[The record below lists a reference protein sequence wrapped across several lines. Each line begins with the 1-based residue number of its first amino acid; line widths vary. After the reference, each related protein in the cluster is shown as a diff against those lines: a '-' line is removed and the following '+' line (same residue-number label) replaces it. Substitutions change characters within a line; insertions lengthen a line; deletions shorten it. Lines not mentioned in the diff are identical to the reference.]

1 MHDTDVLLRLI
12 KKAAMEAVKEGGPC
26 SVLYGT
32 VKSTSP
38 LIISVDGD
46 EKRNLTKEFLYLTRS
61 VKDHEIYMTVDHET
75 EEKSGGVGAA
85 SFESHKH
92 AYKGKK
98 KFLVHN
104 NLKLGE
110 RVLLLMVQGG
120 DKFIVWDRMEDENA
134 SST

>member
-1 MHDTDVLLRLI
+1 MPDTDVLLRII
-12 KKAAMEAVKEGGPC
+12 KQTAMKAVEEGGPC

-46 EKRNLTKEFLYLTRS
+46 EKRNLTKEFLCLTRN

-75 EEKSGGVGAA
+75 EEKGGGSGEA
-85 SFESHKH
+85 SFSAHRH

-104 NLKLGE
+104 NLRAGE
-110 RVLLLMVQGG
+110 RVLLLMMQGG
-120 DKFIVWDRMEDENA
+120 DKFVVWDRMED
-134 SST
+134 